1 MIYFVLVDYFS
12 LSVYFGVA
20 KVTAKIVQMS
30 EMKKKY
36 AVFFFI
42 SECSLSYEKIVQMS
56 EMKKK
61 YAVFFFISEC
71 SLSYEKIVQAS
82 GMTKQNTQF
91 LFFIPER
98 RISYEKI

>member
-12 LSVYFGVA
+12 LSMYFGVA
-20 KVTAKIVQMS
+20 KVIA
-30 EMKKKY
+30 
-36 AVFFFI
+36 
-42 SECSLSYEKIVQMS
+42 KIVQMS

-98 RISYEKI
+98 RLSYEKIVQMSEKTSSLLECFFRMQPIL

>member
-1 MIYFVLVDYFS
+1 MIYFVLVDYFC

-42 SECSLSYEKIVQMS
+42 SECSLSYEKRDLYNV
-56 EMKKK
+56 EKTEK
-61 YAVFFFISEC
+61 YIIWK
-71 SLSYEKIVQAS
+71 LINK
-82 GMTKQNTQF
+82 
-91 LFFIPER
+91 
-98 RISYEKI
+98 

>member
-1 MIYFVLVDYFS
+1 MIYFVLVDYFC

-42 SECSLSYEKIVQMS
+42 SECSLSYEKIYKV
-56 EMKKK
+56 
-61 YAVFFFISEC
+61 
-71 SLSYEKIVQAS
+71 
-82 GMTKQNTQF
+82 KQ
-91 LFFIPER
+91 ER
-98 RISYEKI
+98 MYKNELNNLTT

>member
-20 KVTAKIVQMS
+20 IVAAKIVQMS

-56 EMKKK
+56 EKTSSLLEC
-61 YAVFFFISEC
+61 FFRMPPI
-71 SLSYEKIVQAS
+71 L
-82 GMTKQNTQF
+82 
-91 LFFIPER
+91 
-98 RISYEKI
+98 

>member
-42 SECSLSYEKIVQMS
+42 SECSLSYEKIVQT
-56 EMKKK
+56 
-61 YAVFFFISEC
+61 
-71 SLSYEKIVQAS
+71 S
-82 GMTKQNTQF
+82 GITKEIN
-91 LFFIPER
+91 
-98 RISYEKI
+98 RILQEN

>member
-56 EMKKK
+56 EKTSSLLECFFPNAAYLMK
-61 YAVFFFISEC
+61 
-71 SLSYEKIVQAS
+71 
-82 GMTKQNTQF
+82 
-91 LFFIPER
+91 R
-98 RISYEKI
+98 